1 MAVATASMIGT
12 RSARFEQLLH
22 SIVDSTAHPQ
32 FPNGRTEMMDG
43 VLVQNP
49 SAVRLTVSIGA
60 RTLTVG
66 QRVKAGGRDGAQRP
80 TELFVSRLASC
91 VPPDAGHRQVRRDVS
106 TQDLGLMSPDE
117 VGNHPVGVH
126 ERQVSR
132 TSSAA
137 AVAQCRDAVLTTGS
151 HCTVHDSRT
160 QPPDMSAS
168 RVAGRVPVPNPD
180 HVALRARGRQRQ
192 FRT

>member
-12 RSARFEQLLH
+12 RSARFEELLR
-22 SIVDSTAHPQ
+22 SIVYITARPQ
-32 FPNGRTEMMDG
+32 FLIGRAAMMNG
-43 VLVQNP
+43 VPVQNP
-49 SAVRLTVSIGA
+49 SAVRFAVSIGP

-66 QRVKAGGRDGAQRP
+66 QRVRAGGRDGAQRP
-80 TELFVSRLASC
+80 TDLFVTRLASY
-91 VPPDAGHRQVRRDVS
+91 VPPDAGHRQVRCDVP
-106 TQDLGLMSPDE
+106 TQDLGLMSSDE
-117 VGNHPVGVH
+117 LGNHPIGVH

-137 AVAQCRDAVLTTGS
+137 AMAQCRDAVPTTGS

-160 QPPDMSAS
+160 QPTDMSAS
-168 RVAGRVPVPNPD
+168 RVAGRAPVPNAD
-180 HVALRARGRQRQ
+180 HVALRARGRQRL